1 MSLCS
6 FYAKDFSKRLSSQ
19 KAEVCQNLQKL
30 PFFVNNG
37 QFPNIDLMI
46 LIQHFRESPTW
57 AETILN
63 NSFDKYADSSNKD
76 QKI

>member
-1 MSLCS
+1 MLKI
-6 FYAKDFSKRLSSQ
+6 FPKDISSQ
-19 KAEVCQNLQKL
+19 KAEVCQILQKL

-37 QFPNIDLMI
+37 QFPEIDLKI

-57 AETILN
+57 AKTILN